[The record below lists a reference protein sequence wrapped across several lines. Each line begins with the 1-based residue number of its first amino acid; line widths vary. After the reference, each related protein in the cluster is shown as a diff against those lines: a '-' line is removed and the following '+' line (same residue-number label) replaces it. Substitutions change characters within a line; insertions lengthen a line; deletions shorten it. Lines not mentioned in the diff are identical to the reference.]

1 MRNIRRRLMDA
12 VAPAADLTEGSELLD
27 EGAVRLKGRDEG
39 HRRVELLPRVHGP
52 SIAKYAALGFEQSGP
67 ASHDPLLAYL
77 VLPEGWERRRSDHHL
92 YDYLVDGNGANRV
105 MVMYKGAPY
114 DRDAWMRV
122 L

>member
-1 MRNIRRRLMDA
+1 MRDIHRRLADA
-12 VAPAADLTEGSELLD
+12 VAPAANPAEGIELLD
-27 EGAVRLKGRDEG
+27 EEAVRLRGRDDG

-52 SIAKYAALGFEQSGP
+52 AVAQYAALGFEQSGP

-77 VLPEGWERRRSDHHL
+77 RLPQGWQRTRSDHHL

-105 MVMYKGAPY
+105 MVMYKGAAY

>member
-1 MRNIRRRLMDA
+1 MRDIHRRLMDV
-12 VAPAADLTEGSELLD
+12 VAPAANLTEGAELLG
-27 EGAVRLKGRDEG
+27 EEAVRLKGRDDG

-52 SIAKYAALGFEQSGP
+52 AVAQYAALGFEQSGP
-67 ASHDPLLAYL
+67 ASHDPMLAYL
-77 VLPEGWERRRSDHHL
+77 RLPEGWERRRSDHHL

-105 MVMYKGAPY
+105 MVMYKASEY